1 MIKPRNY
8 INMIKKYGVN
18 FSIFST
24 IGMIG
29 LCCVE
34 GINNKIVDNEYINLK
49 KVWG

>member
-8 INMIKKYGVN
+8 INMIKKYVVT
-18 FSIFST
+18 FTI